1 MSRRLWLNCILAL
14 GLTVSLTA
22 CYQLPDPPDLSVS
35 QPDFSTPEAEV
46 THPLTLAVYETQS
59 LHPLF
64 SDDRVNLTLC
74 PLIYEG
80 LFELDT
86 SFTPHNVLC
95 HTYQNSEDGLVW
107 NFVLR
112 NDVTF
117 SDGTP
122 LTAAHVVHSLELARS
137 SRSRYASRF
146 SGISAVSAVSEREV
160 SVTLTRPNTGLPA
173 LLDIPIIHGEGEY
186 PLGTGPYVLAREDGM
201 FSLIPRSGSEPT
213 IPLISVTRTRE
224 LTAAFERG
232 DLSLVCTDPAATDS
246 PGYSTSSTCVDYDTT
261 GLVYLGFNTGKSPF
275 SAPAARRAAAA
286 ALDRSALVSA
296 AWSGHARAAALPIHP
311 ASPLYDES
319 LARQLPSADDARD
332 LVTQAG
338 LSGRG
343 LTLIVNSEN
352 SSRVTAARLIAR
364 QLEQTGLSVNI
375 SPLPWADYLATLS
388 TGGFD
393 LYLGEVSLTADFDLT
408 PLISV
413 DGPLNYSR
421 WHSSS
426 ADRLLDTLRAA
437 PEEERP
443 QAASE
448 LCSLLTEQ
456 MPITPICFKRGS
468 VLSRWE
474 PASQL
479 TPTRANVFYGLYE

>member
-1 MSRRLWLNCILAL
+1 MVRRLWFNCILAL
-14 GLTVSLTA
+14 GLILSLTS
-22 CYQLPDPPDLSVS
+22 CYQLPDSPDLSVS
-35 QPDFSTPEAEV
+35 QPDTSTPKAV
-46 THPLTLAVYETQS
+46 VNFPLTLAVYETQS

-64 SDDRVNLTLC
+64 SDDRVNLTLF

-80 LFELDT
+80 LFQLDT
-86 SFTPHNVLC
+86 SFTPQNVLC
-95 HTYQNSEDGLVW
+95 RTYQISEDGLVW
-107 NFVLR
+107 TFALR
-112 NDVTF
+112 GDVTF

-137 SRSRYASRF
+137 PRSRYAGRF
-146 SGISAVSAVSEREV
+146 SGISSIAVVSEHELSV
-160 SVTLTRPNTGLPA
+160 SLTRPNTGLPA
-173 LLDIPIIHGEGEY
+173 LLDIPIVLGDGQY

-201 FSLIPRSGSEPT
+201 FSLIPRSGSDPT

-246 PGYSTSSTCVDYDTT
+246 PGYSASCTTVDYDTT
-261 GLVYLGFNTGKSPF
+261 SLVYLGFNTVKSPF
-275 SAPAARRAAAA
+275 GSPATRRAAAA

-296 AWSGHARAAALPIHP
+296 AWSGHARISALPIHP

-319 LARQLPSADDARD
+319 LARQLPAVDNARD

-352 SSRVTAARLIAR
+352 SSRVTAARLVAR
-364 QLEQTGLSVNI
+364 QLEQAGLSVNV
-375 SPLPWADYLATLS
+375 SSLPWADYLSALS
-388 TGGFD
+388 AGGFD

-408 PLISV
+408 PLISAN
-413 DGPLNYSR
+413 GPLNYSR
-421 WHSSS
+421 WRSSA
-426 ADRLLDTLRAA
+426 ADRLLDAFFAA
-437 PEEERP
+437 PEDTRP

-448 LCSLLTEQ
+448 LCALLTEQ
-456 MPITPICFKRGS
+456 MPLAPICFKRGS
-468 VLSRWE
+468 VLSRWD

-479 TPTRANVFYGLYE
+479 TPTRANAFYGLYE

>member
-1 MSRRLWLNCILAL
+1 MVRRPWLNCILAL
-14 GLTVSLTA
+14 GLAVSLTS
-22 CYQLPDPPDLSVS
+22 CYQLPAPPDPSVS
-35 QPDFSTPEAEV
+35 LPDTSAPEPAV
-46 THPLTLAVYETQS
+46 TQPLTLAVYETQS

-80 LFELDT
+80 LFQLDT
-86 SFTPHNVLC
+86 SFTAHPVLC
-95 HTYQNSEDGLVW
+95 HSYQVSEDGLVW
-107 NFVLR
+107 TFTLR
-112 NDVTF
+112 RGVTF

-122 LTAAHVVHSLELARS
+122 LTAAHVVRSLELAHTPQ
-137 SRSRYASRF
+137 SRYNSRF
-146 SGISAVSAVSEREV
+146 PGISSVSAGSEYEICI
-160 SVTLTRPNTGLPA
+160 TLTHPNTGLPA

-232 DLSLVCTDPAATDS
+232 DLTLVCTDPAATDS
-246 PGYSTSSTCVDYDTT
+246 PGYSTSCTSVDYDTT
-261 GLVYLGFNTGKSPF
+261 NLVYLGFNTAKSPF
-275 SAPAARRAAAA
+275 GSPAARRAAAA

-296 AWSGHARAAALPIHP
+296 AWSGHARVAALPIPP

-319 LARQLPSADDARD
+319 LARQLPTADDARE
-332 LVTQAG
+332 LVSQAG

-364 QLEQTGLSVNI
+364 QLEQAGLSVNV
-375 SPLPWADYLATLS
+375 SPLPWDDYLATLS
-388 TGGFD
+388 AGGFD
-393 LYLGEVSLTADFDLT
+393 LYLGEASLTADLNLT
-408 PLISV
+408 PLISA
-413 DGPLNYSR
+413 DGSLNYSR
-421 WHSSS
+421 WRSTAAS
-426 ADRLLDTLRAA
+426 RLLDAFLSA
-437 PEEERP
+437 PEEHRP

-456 MPITPICFKRGS
+456 MPLAPICFKRGS

-479 TPTRANVFYGLYE
+479 TPTRANAFYGLYE

>member
-1 MSRRLWLNCILAL
+1 MANRPLLNCILAV
-14 GLTVSLTA
+14 GLALSLTA
-22 CYQLPDPPDLSVS
+22 CDQLPDPPDPSVS
-35 QPDFSTPEAEV
+35 QPDTSTPDAVV
-46 THPLTLAVYETQS
+46 THPLSLAIYETQS

-95 HTYQNSEDGLVW
+95 RTYQVSEDGLVW
-107 NFVLR
+107 TFDLR
-112 NDVTF
+112 GGVTF
-117 SDGTP
+117 SDGTA
-122 LTAAHVVHSLELARS
+122 LTAAHVVRSLELARS
-137 SRSRYASRF
+137 SSSRYAGRF
-146 SGISAVSAVSEREV
+146 SGISTVSAVSEHEV
-160 SVTLTRPNTGLPA
+160 AVTLTRPNAALPA

-201 FSLIPRSGSEPT
+201 FSLIPRSGSDPT

-246 PGYSTSSTCVDYDTT
+246 PGYSASTTCVDYDTT
-261 GLVYLGFNTGKSPF
+261 SLVYLGFNTAKSPF
-275 SAPAARRAAAA
+275 GSPAARRAAAA

-296 AWSGHARAAALPIHP
+296 AWSGHARATALPIHP
-311 ASPLYDES
+311 ASPIYDES
-319 LARQLPSADDARD
+319 LARRLPCADDARD

-352 SSRVTAARLIAR
+352 SGRVTAARLIAR
-364 QLEQTGLSVNI
+364 QLEQAGLSVNV
-375 SPLPWADYLATLS
+375 SSLPWEDYLATLS
-388 TGGFD
+388 AGGFD
-393 LYLGEVSLTADFDLT
+393 LYLGEVSLTADFNLA
-408 PLISV
+408 PLISG

-421 WHSSS
+421 WRSGS
-426 ADRLLDTLRAA
+426 ADRLLDDFRSA
-437 PEEERP
+437 PEDVRP

-456 MPITPICFKRGS
+456 MPLAPICFKRGS